1 MPTVRKITQ
10 LQALPKSVVVGLRTS
25 PFMLLFSGK
34 WRFNSRVG
42 QWQPRMTC
50 PQVQIG
56 LHADG
61 EDRSQIGTVMEAA
74 ALKTR
79 GVRALKAGDKS
90 LGAYA
95 SFMLEYPV
103 KIINGGKA
111 KIVSHFALAHETYH
125 TDRLG
130 RIIRKVDPM
139 WLDGLFKRVLKA
151 GIVLPPVGADL
162 RREMARV
169 EGMISRIDDGMTVRG
184 APRDELEIRR
194 AALVR
199 LLTSMETAFREQF
212 PDADKIDEDLE
223 LVNFGDERQGNDGG
237 FADLTDDAPM

>member
-1 MPTVRKITQ
+1 MSQFMPTVRKATQ
-10 LQALPKSVVVGLRTS
+10 IQALPKSAVVGLRRH

-61 EDRSQIGTVMEAA
+61 EDRSQLGTVMEAA
-74 ALKTR
+74 AVKTR
-79 GVRALKAGDKS
+79 GVRALKAGNKS

-95 SFMLEYPV
+95 DFLLEYPV
-103 KIINGGKA
+103 KIVKGGKA
-111 KIVSHFALAHETYH
+111 VIVSHFALANETYH

-130 RIIRKVDPM
+130 RIIRKVDPL
-139 WLDGLFKRVLKA
+139 WLEGLFKRVLKA

-162 RREMARV
+162 RRETARV
-169 EGMISRIDDGMTVRG
+169 EGMIARIDERMTVRG
-184 APRDELEIRR
+184 APRDELETRR

-199 LLTSMETAFREQF
+199 LLTGMETAFREQF
-212 PDADKIDEDLE
+212 PDADKTDEDLE
-223 LVNFGDERQGNDGG
+223 PVNFGDGAGQD
-237 FADLTDDAPM
+237 FPDTDDDD

>member
-1 MPTVRKITQ
+1 MPTVRKATQ
-10 LQALPKSVVVGLRTS
+10 IQALPKAAVVGLRKH

-56 LHADG
+56 LHTDG
-61 EDRSQIGTVMEAA
+61 EDRSQLGTVMEAA

-90 LGAYA
+90 LGSYA
-95 SFMLEYPV
+95 NFLLEYPV
-103 KIINGGKA
+103 KIVTGSKA
-111 KIVSHFALAHETYH
+111 KIVSHFALANETYH

-130 RIIRKVDPM
+130 RIIRKVDPL
-139 WLDGLFKRVLKA
+139 WLEGLFKRVLKA

-169 EGMISRIDDGMTVRG
+169 EGMVARIDERMTVRG
-184 APRDELEIRR
+184 APRDELETRR
-194 AALVR
+194 AVLVK

-212 PDADKIDEDLE
+212 PDADKTDEDLE
-223 LVNFGDERQGNDGG
+223 PVSFGDEHQGND
-237 FADLTDDAPM
+237 DDSDDDAL